1 MDSKGYLI
9 LVLHAHMPFIRHP
22 ETAATSEENWLFDSL
37 VECYLPVLETFERL
51 AEEGV
56 PYKVTVSLTPPLLE
70 MWADPF
76 LKARFARYLADHAQL
91 AEREMERLA
100 GAPAAFGL
108 ARFYRDRFVRTGELF
123 ERRWHG
129 DLAAAWRR
137 LAEAGHLEILAS
149 AGSHAYLPLWESY
162 PEVVELQIRAGV
174 RRYEQAFGRPPVGFW
189 LPECGYF
196 PELDRRLWN
205 AGLSYTFLDTH
216 GVLHATPRPC
226 RGVQVP
232 VHCPSGLAVF
242 GRDPFCHQRVWDK
255 GIGYPGEPAYLDYD
269 RDIGYELPL
278 AELEPFTRCGHRVPT
293 GLRYHRLGSSAPA
306 DFYDP
311 DLARE
316 RCQSHADHFV
326 AVCRERL
333 GELHQAAGRGPVLA
347 ALFDVEHFGHWWHE
361 GPLWLELALRALADA
376 GETIELT
383 TGAEYLTTY
392 PTHQVVEPHLSS
404 WGYQGYSETWLMAR
418 NHWLLPALFRALE
431 ELRQIDLAGACAGG
445 TPRAA
450 LAQALRE
457 LMLAQTSDWPFILNT
472 QTAAPYAARRLESH
486 LGNLAGLLAELRSG
500 AVDPGRLAALE
511 DRHNLFSA
519 LDLAGLYQESRE
531 ALGLL

>member
-1 MDSKGYLI
+1 MESEAHLI
-9 LVLHAHMPFIRHP
+9 IVLHAHMPFIRHP
-22 ETAATSEENWLFDSL
+22 ETAVMSEENWLFDAL

-56 PYKVTVSLTPPLLE
+56 PYKVTMSLTPPLLE
-70 MWADPF
+70 MWVDPF
-76 LKARFARYLADHAQL
+76 LQERFARYLADHVRL

-100 GAPAAFGL
+100 GTPAACGL
-108 ARFYRDRFVRTGELF
+108 ARRYRDRFLRSGELF
-123 ERRWHG
+123 EGRWHG

-137 LAEAGHLEILAS
+137 LADAGHLEILAS
-149 AGSHAYLPLWESY
+149 AATHAYLPLWESF
-162 PEVVELQIRAGV
+162 PEAVELQIRAGV
-174 RRYEQAFGRPPVGFW
+174 RCYEQTFGRPPVGFW

-196 PELDRRLWN
+196 PGLDRLLWN

-216 GVLHATPRPC
+216 GVLHATPQPR

-255 GIGYPGEPAYLDYD
+255 RIGYPGDPAYLDYD

-278 AELEPFTRCGHRVPT
+278 AELEPFTRCGHRIPT
-293 GLRYHRLGSSAPA
+293 GLRYRRLGSADPA

-311 DLARE
+311 VLARE

-326 AVCRERL
+326 AVCQARL
-333 GELHQAAGRGPVLA
+333 GELRQRAGRGPVLA

-361 GPLWLELALRALADA
+361 GPLWLELALRALAGARKTVD
-376 GETIELT
+376 LT
-383 TGAEYLTTY
+383 TGTEYLATY

-404 WGYQGYSETWLMAR
+404 WGHLGYSETWLMGR
-418 NHWLLPALFRALE
+418 NHWVLCSLFRALE
-431 ELRQIDLAGACAGG
+431 ELRQLDLAAACAGG
-445 TPRAA
+445 NTRAA
-450 LAQALRE
+450 LDQALRE

-472 QTAAPYAARRLESH
+472 QTAAPYANRRLASH

-500 AVDPGRLAALE
+500 AVVLERLAAIE
-511 DRHNLFSA
+511 DQNNLFSV
-519 LDLAGLYQESRE
+519 LDLAALYQESRE
-531 ALGLL
+531 AHGL